1 MILRRY
7 KNLSWK
13 IIEWTIEQSGLEKTL
28 KILQFPISVIDMD
41 TFYYTRLFKN
51 PSSMALNTSREAPYV
66 TSLGNLSQ
74 CLTTLIVKKKLFLRL
89 NLTFLCLKSFPFILS
104 LHSLTKKASVSFR
117 MVSAESSILHGKQSQ
132 IAQPVLS
139 GEKLHPSDHLCGPSL
154 DPFESAQICCMLGA
168 LECCRWGIIRA
179 EWRERIISL
188 DLLIALTLI
197 QLKTWMVFCATVV
210 HFWLCSVF

>member
-74 CLTTLIVKKKLFLRL
+74 CLTTLIVKKIIPKI
-89 NLTFLCLKSFPFILS
+89 KSNIFVFKVIP
-104 LHSLTKKASVSFR
+104 
-117 MVSAESSILHGKQSQ
+117 
-132 IAQPVLS
+132 
-139 GEKLHPSDHLCGPSL
+139 LHPITTLPNKESL
-154 DPFESAQICCMLGA
+154 
-168 LECCRWGIIRA
+168 
-179 EWRERIISL
+179 RIFSNGLRRVIHSP
-188 DLLIALTLI
+188 
-197 QLKTWMVFCATVV
+197 W
-210 HFWLCSVF
+210 